1 MRTIFLKKLLTT
13 YLIIIFSGINLFA
26 QDESATDSSSGTSS
40 DVQCELELSNMAEFM
55 KIDLPDY
62 AYAAWKKLFNH
73 CPDASKNIYI
83 SGAKIFQS
91 MITEAVDENRKKE
104 LFDSLML
111 IYDRRIDYFGE
122 EGYVLGRK
130 GMDIIR
136 YNEPE
141 YEKAYEA
148 FKKSTEL
155 LGVETDLNVITGLM
169 QTGAV
174 MFKAEK
180 ITASQFLNHYL
191 TTASIIEDK
200 KASGESPAKLNRVSK
215 MLDNILSNTR
225 ISDCEAL
232 ENALSGRVNDPAVEG
247 EFLKLSLDLLTLS
260 GCDNTKFFSD
270 VNEKL
275 MEVAPDPDLAYQV
288 ARYNLK
294 NENFEKAA
302 EYLEKAIDTE
312 TNNEQKAL
320 YEYQLAVINL
330 SKLNNPQQA
339 KKLAMDAV
347 DHKPG
352 WGEPYFIAANA
363 IVEGVKNCNLDPFDK
378 QAAFWLAAD
387 YAYKAKVVEPKVS
400 DQANELIA
408 QYRSNYPSVE
418 ETFFRSLKEGD
429 SFQIGCWINEVTTVK
444 TK

>member
-1 MRTIFLKKLLTT
+1 MRTYFLKKLLTT
-13 YLIIIFSGINLFA
+13 YLIIIFSGMLVVA

-55 KIDLPDY
+55 KIDLPHY
-62 AYAAWKKLFNH
+62 AYSAWKKLFNH

-83 SGAKIFQS
+83 SGAKIFQD
-91 MITEAVDENRKKE
+91 MIKNAQDETRKQE
-104 LFDSLML
+104 LFDTLML
-111 IYDRRIDYFGE
+111 IYDRRIQYFGD

-136 YNEPE
+136 YNEAE
-141 YEKAYEA
+141 YENAYDA
-148 FKKSTEL
+148 FKKSTDL
-155 LGVETDLNVITGLM
+155 LGVETDLNVITGLF

-180 ITASQFLNHYL
+180 IRASQFLNDYL
-191 TTASIIEDK
+191 TVASLVKEK
-200 KASGESPAKLNRVSK
+200 KEAGESPANLNRVSK

-232 ENALSGRVNDPAVEG
+232 ENALSAKVNDPDVEG
-247 EFLKLSLDLLTLS
+247 DFLKLSLDLLTLS

-294 NENFEKAA
+294 NDNFEKAA
-302 EYLEKAIDTE
+302 DYLQKAIDNETE
-312 TNNEQKAL
+312 NDQKAL

-330 SKLNNPQQA
+330 SK
-339 KKLAMDAV
+339 
-347 DHKPG
+347 
-352 WGEPYFIAANA
+352 
-363 IVEGVKNCNLDPFDK
+363 
-378 QAAFWLAAD
+378 
-387 YAYKAKVVEPKVS
+387 
-400 DQANELIA
+400 
-408 QYRSNYPSVE
+408 
-418 ETFFRSLKEGD
+418 
-429 SFQIGCWINEVTTVK
+429 
-444 TK
+444 